1 MKAAASAI
9 ARENGRVDGS
19 FMRLEV
25 ISMLKLAY
33 LTFVATL
40 MVVLFVSL
48 GYLAAPDVAKSDW
61 TTADPRCTS
70 EFSPELLTWCAMK
83 YDLKPPTVAGNSSGA
98 VVDALI
104 KLRDVDQANVL
115 TCMLDQCSNQ
125 TMRPVAIED
134 PETLRFAHYAFRIDG
149 IHQRNRYFYLE
160 LSIPNDDPT
169 TTHAIELNVVPQV
182 RGFYRNKTR
191 DLVPVPL
198 LPANRVLPI
207 HVDCRKDAIMCDSAF
222 FLRFSDIVYEQYKV
236 DVLFNATSSDVP
248 LPFNGRDP
256 QFRKTWGTTAFTNW
270 MLGIKLFFLLLAIA
284 MVVWYNVKLNMLSLR
299 EQNLEQGWIVALG
312 ASLVLFNDPF
322 YAAEAATGGD
332 AFRLL
337 SLLFQVT
344 FFQILL
350 LFWLVALDNMRLQG
364 RESGVSNACF
374 FVPKVLF
381 IIVFW
386 FFMML
391 YYGYIKFFGNNDLTW
406 DPLAT
411 NARFSHLRAVVGV
424 CSVAYLVWFVVLC
437 VMSRNEFKSK
447 RPRYRYLLAL
457 SFVLVIVC
465 FAGLGAGSFSP
476 TPRSA
481 GAWTSFMALFN
492 VYVLMLSYLY
502 APSAATLRMAKQRNE
517 MHGKDADPEASP
529 ALRNDSAPV
538 DVEDIEAHG
547 VQDENELT

>member
-33 LTFVATL
+33 LSFIATL
-40 MVVLFVSL
+40 LVALFVSL
-48 GYLAAPDVAKSDW
+48 GYLAAPEVAKSDW
-61 TTADPRCTS
+61 TTADARCTS
-70 EFSPELLTWCAMK
+70 EFSLDLLTRCA
-83 YDLKPPTVAGNSSGA
+83 DQHDVRLPATVGNSSGA
-98 VVDALI
+98 VVDTLL
-104 KLRDVDQANVL
+104 KLPVVSQVNVL
-115 TCMLDQCSNQ
+115 TCMLELCSSQ
-125 TMRPVAIED
+125 TMRPVAVDD
-134 PETLRFAHYAFRIDG
+134 PELLRFAHYSFRIDG
-149 IHQRNRYFYLE
+149 VRQRNRYFYLE
-160 LSIPNDDPT
+160 VSIPNGDT
-169 TTHAIELNVVPQV
+169 TTDHAIDLNVIPQV

-198 LPANRVLPI
+198 LPASRVLPI
-207 HVDCRKDAIMCDSAF
+207 HVDCRKGAIMCDSAF
-222 FLRFSDIVYEQYKV
+222 FLRFTDIVYEQYKV
-236 DVLFNATSSDVP
+236 DVLFNATASDVP

-256 QFRKTWGTTAFTNW
+256 QFRKTWGSAAFTNW
-270 MLGIKLFFLLLAIA
+270 MIGVKMFFLVLAIA
-284 MVVWYNVKLNMLSLR
+284 MVVWYNSKLNMLSLR
-299 EQNLEQGWIVALG
+299 EQNLEQGWVVALG

-322 YAAEAATGGD
+322 YIAEAATGGD

-344 FFQILL
+344 FFQMLL

-381 IIVFW
+381 ITVFW
-386 FFMML
+386 FFMVL
-391 YYGYIKFFGNNDLTW
+391 YYGYIKFYGNNDLTW

-411 NARFSHLRAVVGV
+411 NARFSHLRAFVGI
-424 CSVAYLVWFVVLC
+424 CSVVYLAWFVVLC
-437 VMSRNEFKSK
+437 VLSHKEFKSK

-502 APSAATLRMAKQRNE
+502 APSATTLRNARQRNE

-529 ALRNDSAPV
+529 ALGDRPGAIDV
-538 DVEDIEAHG
+538 QDVEAQGLH
-547 VQDENELT
+547 DENELT